1 MKKPVVF
8 VINEAAE
15 RVVSCETVNV
25 GRNGFVTAE
34 GTLQVGEK
42 ENRNRRFY
50 STEDLHGEIYSDRIR
65 ELVTTGNFKG
75 EAGHPLDL
83 NLSRQQKVDGTLEQ
97 VWFTKLWMEG
107 PLVKAHFRGTNNE
120 LGRSFN
126 EDLKDG
132 QLPSFS
138 LRSIGSIKN
147 NGGRNQVTNLRIIC
161 YDRVYFP
168 SYPDAYTDHIVTES
182 AFMDDLKL
190 TNMNEDMQRKIVES
204 GNSLMVESAV
214 APIINDDVRKVIMK
228 ESYNLN
234 AMCEAFDQ
242 EFTNIT
248 RKGNNLQLVDENYNV
263 IVVPIEDYVGA
274 KIDKFCDRF

>member
-15 RVVSCETVNV
+15 KVVSCETVNV

-34 GTLQVGEK
+34 GVLQVGEK

-50 STEDLHGEIYSDRIR
+50 STEDLYGEIYSDRIR

-214 APIINDDVRKVIMK
+214 SPIINDDVRKVIMK

>member
-1 MKKPVVF
+1 M
-8 VINEAAE
+8 
-15 RVVSCETVNV
+15 
-25 GRNGFVTAE
+25 
-34 GTLQVGEK
+34 
-42 ENRNRRFY
+42 
-50 STEDLHGEIYSDRIR
+50 HGEIYSDRIR

-214 APIINDDVRKVIMK
+214 SPIINDDVRKVIMK

-263 IVVPIEDYVGA
+263 IVVPIEDYIGA

>member
-15 RVVSCETVNV
+15 KVVSCETVNV
-25 GRNGFVTAE
+25 NRNGFVTAE
-34 GTLQVGEK
+34 GVLQVGEK

-50 STEDLHGEIYSDRIR
+50 STEDLHSEIYSDRIR

-107 PLVKAHFRGTNNE
+107 PLVKAQFRGTNNE

-214 APIINDDVRKVIMK
+214 APIINDEVRKVIMK

>member
-15 RVVSCETVNV
+15 KVVSCETVNIN
-25 GRNGFVTAE
+25 RNGFVTAE
-34 GTLQVGEK
+34 GVLQVGEK

-50 STEDLHGEIYSDRIR
+50 STEDLHSEIYSDRIR

-107 PLVKAHFRGTNNE
+107 PLVKAQFRGTNNE

-214 APIINDDVRKVIMK
+214 SPIINDEVRKVIMK

>member
-15 RVVSCETVNV
+15 KVVSCETVNV

-34 GTLQVGEK
+34 GVLQVGEK

-147 NGGRNQVTNLRIIC
+147 SGGRNQVTNLRIIC

-214 APIINDDVRKVIMK
+214 SPIINDDVRKVIMK

>member
-1 MKKPVVF
+1 MKKPVLF

-15 RVVSCETVNV
+15 KVVSCETVNV

-34 GTLQVGEK
+34 GVLQVGEK

-50 STEDLHGEIYSDRIR
+50 STEDLHSEIYSDRIR

-214 APIINDDVRKVIMK
+214 SPIINDDVRKVIMK

>member
-15 RVVSCETVNV
+15 KVVSCETVNV
-25 GRNGFVTAE
+25 NRNGFVTAE
-34 GTLQVGEK
+34 GVLQVGEK

-50 STEDLHGEIYSDRIR
+50 STEDLHSEIYSDRIR

-107 PLVKAHFRGTNNE
+107 PLVKAQFRGTNNE

-147 NGGRNQVTNLRIIC
+147 SGGRNQVTNLRIIC

-214 APIINDDVRKVIMK
+214 SPIINDEVRKVIMK

>member
-15 RVVSCETVNV
+15 KVVSCETVNV

-34 GTLQVGEK
+34 GTLQVSEK

-50 STEDLHGEIYSDRIR
+50 STEDLHSEIYSDRIR

-214 APIINDDVRKVIMK
+214 APIINDEVRKVIMK

>member
-15 RVVSCETVNV
+15 KVVSCETVNV

-214 APIINDDVRKVIMK
+214 APIINDEVRKVIMK

>member
-15 RVVSCETVNV
+15 KVVSCETVNIN
-25 GRNGFVTAE
+25 RNGFVTAE
-34 GTLQVGEK
+34 GVLQVGEK

-50 STEDLHGEIYSDRIR
+50 STEDLYSEIYSDRIR

-107 PLVKAHFRGTNNE
+107 PLVKAQFRGTNNE

-147 NGGRNQVTNLRIIC
+147 SGGRNQVTNLRIIC

-182 AFMDDLKL
+182 AFIDDLKL

-214 APIINDDVRKVIMK
+214 SPIINDDVRKVIMK

-248 RKGNNLQLVDENYNV
+248 RKGNKLQLVDENYNV

>member
-1 MKKPVVF
+1 MKNPVVF

-15 RVVSCETVNV
+15 KVVSCETVNV

-34 GTLQVGEK
+34 GVLQVGEK

-214 APIINDDVRKVIMK
+214 SPIINDDVRKVIMK

>member
-15 RVVSCETVNV
+15 KVVSCETVNIN
-25 GRNGFVTAE
+25 RNGFVTAE
-34 GTLQVGEK
+34 GVLQVGEK

-50 STEDLHGEIYSDRIR
+50 STEDLHSEIYSDRIR

-107 PLVKAHFRGTNNE
+107 PLVKAQFRGTNNE

-147 NGGRNQVTNLRIIC
+147 SGGRNQVTNLRIIC

-190 TNMNEDMQRKIVES
+190 TNMNEDMQRKIVEA

-214 APIINDDVRKVIMK
+214 SPIINDEVRKVIMK

>member
-15 RVVSCETVNV
+15 KVVSCETVNV

-34 GTLQVGEK
+34 GVLQVGDK

-50 STEDLHGEIYSDRIR
+50 STEDLHSEIYSDRIR

-214 APIINDDVRKVIMK
+214 SPIINDDVRKVIMK

>member
-25 GRNGFVTAE
+25 NRNGFVTAE
-34 GTLQVGEK
+34 GVLQVGEK

-50 STEDLHGEIYSDRIR
+50 STEDLHSEIYSDRIR

-214 APIINDDVRKVIMK
+214 SPIINDDVRKVIMK

>member
-15 RVVSCETVNV
+15 KVVSCETVNV

-34 GTLQVGEK
+34 GVLQVGEK

-50 STEDLHGEIYSDRIR
+50 STEDLHSEIYSDRIR

-214 APIINDDVRKVIMK
+214 SPIINDDVRKVIMK

-248 RKGNNLQLVDENYNV
+248 RKGNNLQLVDENYNI

>member
-15 RVVSCETVNV
+15 KVVSCETVNV

-34 GTLQVGEK
+34 GVLQVGEK

-50 STEDLHGEIYSDRIR
+50 STEDLHSEIYSDRIR

-214 APIINDDVRKVIMK
+214 SPIINDDVRKVIMK

-274 KIDKFCDRF
+274 KINKFCDRF

>member
-15 RVVSCETVNV
+15 KVVSCETVNV

-34 GTLQVGEK
+34 GVLQVGEK

-50 STEDLHGEIYSDRIR
+50 STEDLHSEIYSDRIR

-182 AFMDDLKL
+182 AFMNDLKL

-214 APIINDDVRKVIMK
+214 SPIINDDVRKVIMK

>member
-15 RVVSCETVNV
+15 KVVSCETVNV

-34 GTLQVGEK
+34 GVLQVGEK

-214 APIINDDVRKVIMK
+214 APIINDEVRKVIMK

>member
-8 VINEAAE
+8 EAAE

-50 STEDLHGEIYSDRIR
+50 STEDLHSEIYSDRIR

-107 PLVKAHFRGTNNE
+107 PLVKAQFRGTNNE

>member
-15 RVVSCETVNV
+15 KVVSCETVNV

-34 GTLQVGEK
+34 GVLQVGEK

-50 STEDLHGEIYSDRIR
+50 STEDLHSEIYSDRIR

-107 PLVKAHFRGTNNE
+107 PLVKAQFRGTNNE

-190 TNMNEDMQRKIVES
+190 TNMNDDMQRKIVES

-214 APIINDDVRKVIMK
+214 SPIINDDVRKVIMK

>member
-50 STEDLHGEIYSDRIR
+50 STEDLHSEIYSDRIR

-214 APIINDDVRKVIMK
+214 SPIINDDVRKVIMK

-274 KIDKFCDRF
+274 KIDKFCNRF

>member
-15 RVVSCETVNV
+15 KVVSCETVNV

-34 GTLQVGEK
+34 GVLQVGEK

-50 STEDLHGEIYSDRIR
+50 STEDLHSEIYSDRIR

-147 NGGRNQVTNLRIIC
+147 NGGRNKVTNLRIIC

-214 APIINDDVRKVIMK
+214 SPIINDDVRKVIMK

>member
-34 GTLQVGEK
+34 GVLQVGEK

-50 STEDLHGEIYSDRIR
+50 STEDLHSEIYSDRIR

>member
-15 RVVSCETVNV
+15 KVVSCETVNV

-34 GTLQVGEK
+34 GVLQVGEK

-50 STEDLHGEIYSDRIR
+50 STEDLHSEIYSDRIR

-147 NGGRNQVTNLRIIC
+147 NGGRNQVANLRIIC

-214 APIINDDVRKVIMK
+214 SPIINDDVRKVIMK

-263 IVVPIEDYVGA
+263 IVVPIEDYIGA

>member
-34 GTLQVGEK
+34 GVLQVGEK

-50 STEDLHGEIYSDRIR
+50 STEDLHSEIYSDRIR

-107 PLVKAHFRGTNNE
+107 PLVKAQFRGTNNE

-214 APIINDDVRKVIMK
+214 ASIINDDVRKVIMK

>member
-15 RVVSCETVNV
+15 KVVSCETVNV

-34 GTLQVGEK
+34 GVLQVGEK

-50 STEDLHGEIYSDRIR
+50 STEDLHSEIYSDRIR

-182 AFMDDLKL
+182 AFTDDLKL

-214 APIINDDVRKVIMK
+214 SPIINDDVRKVIMK

>member
-50 STEDLHGEIYSDRIR
+50 STEDLHSEIYSDRIR

-107 PLVKAHFRGTNNE
+107 PLVKAQFRGTNNE

-214 APIINDDVRKVIMK
+214 APIINDEVRKVIMK

>member
-15 RVVSCETVNV
+15 KVVSCETVNV

-34 GTLQVGEK
+34 GVLQVGEK

-50 STEDLHGEIYSDRIR
+50 STEDLHSEIYSDRIR

-107 PLVKAHFRGTNNE
+107 PLVKAQFRGTNNE

-214 APIINDDVRKVIMK
+214 SPIINDDVRKVIMK

-263 IVVPIEDYVGA
+263 IVVPIEDYIGA

>member
-15 RVVSCETVNV
+15 KVVSCETVNIN
-25 GRNGFVTAE
+25 RNGFVTAE
-34 GTLQVGEK
+34 GVLQVGEK

-50 STEDLHGEIYSDRIR
+50 STEDLHSEIYSDRIR

-83 NLSRQQKVDGTLEQ
+83 NLARQQKVDGTLEQ

-107 PLVKAHFRGTNNE
+107 PLVKAQFRGTNNE

-147 NGGRNQVTNLRIIC
+147 SGGRNQVTNLRIIC

-214 APIINDDVRKVIMK
+214 SPIINDEVRKVIMK

-242 EFTNIT
+242 EFTNII
-248 RKGNNLQLVDENYNV
+248 RKGNTLQLIDENYNV

>member
-50 STEDLHGEIYSDRIR
+50 STEDLHSEIYS

-107 PLVKAHFRGTNNE
+107 PLVKAQFRGTNNE

>member
-15 RVVSCETVNV
+15 KVVSCETVNV

-34 GTLQVGEK
+34 GVLQVGEK

-204 GNSLMVESAV
+204 GNSLMIESAV
-214 APIINDDVRKVIMK
+214 SPIINDDVRKVIMK

>member
-15 RVVSCETVNV
+15 KVVSCETVNV

-34 GTLQVGEK
+34 GVLQVGEK

-50 STEDLHGEIYSDRIR
+50 STEDLHSEIYSDRIR

-147 NGGRNQVTNLRIIC
+147 SGGRNQVTNLRIIC

>member
-15 RVVSCETVNV
+15 KVVSCETVNV

-34 GTLQVGEK
+34 GVLQVGEK

-50 STEDLHGEIYSDRIR
+50 STEDLHSEIYSDRIR

-190 TNMNEDMQRKIVES
+190 TNMNEGMQRKIVES

-214 APIINDDVRKVIMK
+214 SPIINDDVRKVIMK

-274 KIDKFCDRF
+274 KIDKFCNRF

>member
-15 RVVSCETVNV
+15 KVVSCETVNV

-34 GTLQVGEK
+34 GVLQVGEK

-214 APIINDDVRKVIMK
+214 SPIINDDVRKVIMK

-248 RKGNNLQLVDENYNV
+248 RKGNSLQLVDENYNV

>member
-15 RVVSCETVNV
+15 KVVSCETVNV

-34 GTLQVGEK
+34 GVLQVGEK

-214 APIINDDVRKVIMK
+214 SPIINDDVRKVIMK

-263 IVVPIEDYVGA
+263 IIVPIEDYVGA

>member
-15 RVVSCETVNV
+15 KVVSCETVNV

-34 GTLQVGEK
+34 GVLQVGEK

-50 STEDLHGEIYSDRIR
+50 STEDLHSEIYSDRIR

-107 PLVKAHFRGTNNE
+107 PLVKAQFRGTNNE

-214 APIINDDVRKVIMK
+214 APIINDEVRKVIMK

>member
-15 RVVSCETVNV
+15 KVVSCETVNV
-25 GRNGFVTAE
+25 NRNGFVTAE
-34 GTLQVGEK
+34 GILQVGEK

-50 STEDLHGEIYSDRIR
+50 STEDLHSEIYSDRIR

>member
-15 RVVSCETVNV
+15 KVVSCETVNIN
-25 GRNGFVTAE
+25 RNGFVTAE
-34 GTLQVGEK
+34 GVLQVGEK

-50 STEDLHGEIYSDRIR
+50 STEDLHSEIYSDRIR

-83 NLSRQQKVDGTLEQ
+83 NLARQQKVDGTLEQ

-107 PLVKAHFRGTNNE
+107 PLVKAQFRGTNNE

-147 NGGRNQVTNLRIIC
+147 SGGRNQVTNLRIIC

-190 TNMNEDMQRKIVES
+190 TNMNEDMQRKIVEA

-214 APIINDDVRKVIMK
+214 SPIINDEVRKVIMK

>member
-15 RVVSCETVNV
+15 KVVSCETVNIN
-25 GRNGFVTAE
+25 RNGFVTAE
-34 GTLQVGEK
+34 GVLQVGEK

-50 STEDLHGEIYSDRIR
+50 STEDLHSEIYSDRIR

-107 PLVKAHFRGTNNE
+107 PLVKAQFRGTNND

-147 NGGRNQVTNLRIIC
+147 NAGRNQVTNLRIIC

-214 APIINDDVRKVIMK
+214 SPIINDEVRKVIMK

-263 IVVPIEDYVGA
+263 IVVPIEDYVCA

>member
-34 GTLQVGEK
+34 GVLQVGEK

-50 STEDLHGEIYSDRIR
+50 STEDLHSEIYSDRIR

-214 APIINDDVRKVIMK
+214 SPIINDDVRKVIMK